1 MAFDKVAD
9 LARRR
14 GFIWGPSPNIYHGG
28 VSGFYDWGINGKLLK
43 NKVESVIRK
52 GFSSYSFFEVEAPTI
67 MPKIVWEASGHY
79 SNFFDF
85 IVECTKCNATY
96 RVDHLIKEKLPNEK
110 VILEEKQLE
119 KQIKKIKC
127 PSCKG
132 SFGKIKKYSLMMP
145 TTLGRNR
152 EAYLRPETAT
162 TTYLL
167 YPEYHRHFRTKLP
180 FGVFQIGKAYR
191 NEVSPRQHIFRTREF
206 TQAEAQL
213 FIFKIEKNK
222 FSLTEDLKLKL
233 PLMSYNKKN
242 PIQIDGANALKKKII
257 KSKSFASILQVA
269 FEITLNSGLGNKRLR
284 ITQHH
289 PDELAHYALDAW
301 DIEYKTERFGWMEIC
316 GVHDRQD
323 YDLKQ
328 HSKFSKKKFPGE
340 IPHILEIAF
349 GVERMTYCLL
359 ENAFREDKVRSWLDF
374 PLGMA
379 PIDIAVFPLLR
390 KDKLPEMAKEIFKL
404 LEKNFVC
411 LYDETGSI
419 GRMYRRMD
427 EIGTSFCVTVDHDS
441 LKKKDVT
448 VREISS
454 MKQIRVKIKDLNK
467 VIKELLDKERNFKKM
482 RNFVN

>member
-1 MAFDKVAD
+1 
-9 LARRR
+9 
-14 GFIWGPSPNIYHGG
+14 
-28 VSGFYDWGINGKLLK
+28 
-43 NKVESVIRK
+43 
-52 GFSSYSFFEVEAPTI
+52 
-67 MPKIVWEASGHY
+67 
-79 SNFFDF
+79 
-85 IVECTKCNATY
+85 
-96 RVDHLIKEKLPNEK
+96 
-110 VILEEKQLE
+110 
-119 KQIKKIKC
+119 
-127 PSCKG
+127 
-132 SFGKIKKYSLMMP
+132 
-145 TTLGRNR
+145 
-152 EAYLRPETAT
+152 
-162 TTYLL
+162 
-167 YPEYHRHFRTKLP
+167 
-180 FGVFQIGKAYR
+180 
-191 NEVSPRQHIFRTREF
+191 
-206 TQAEAQL
+206 
-213 FIFKIEKNK
+213 
-222 FSLTEDLKLKL
+222 
-233 PLMSYNKKN
+233 
-242 PIQIDGANALKKKII
+242 
-257 KSKSFASILQVA
+257 
-269 FEITLNSGLGNKRLR
+269 
-284 ITQHH
+284 
-289 PDELAHYALDAW
+289 
-301 DIEYKTERFGWMEIC
+301 MEIC

>member
-85 IVECTKCNATY
+85 IVECEKCNATY
-96 RVDHLIKEKLPNEK
+96 KVDNLIKEKLPEKK
-110 VILEEKQLE
+110 VILEEKELE

-191 NEVSPRQHIFRTREF
+191 NEVSPRQHIFRTMEF

-213 FIFKIEKNK
+213 FILKSEKNK
-222 FSLTEDLKLKL
+222 YSLTEDLKLKL
-233 PLMSYNKKN
+233 PLISYNKKN
-242 PIQIDGANALKKKII
+242 PENLIGVTALKKKII

-269 FEITLNSGLGNKRLR
+269 FEITLSSGLDKKRLR
-284 ITQHH
+284 IIQHH

-359 ENAFREDKVRSWLDF
+359 ENAFREDKIRSWLDF

-379 PIDIAVFPLLR
+379 PIDVAVFPLLR
-390 KDKLPEMAKEIFKL
+390 KDKLPEMAKEIFKS
-404 LEKNFVC
+404 LEKNFIC

-454 MKQIRVKIKDLNK
+454 MKQIRIKIKELNK
-467 VIKELLDKERNFKKM
+467 VIKELLHEERNFKKM
-482 RNFVN
+482 GNFVN